1 MNKYVHLSPFNAL
14 IRFTCEFSIQ
24 NYLHDIYLITNQSKK
39 TYQSGSDFFFYV
51 SWHNT
56 ELILLINL
64 ERKLWKLVTRIKNQ
78 ILRK

>member
-24 NYLHDIYLITNQSKK
+24 NYLHDIYLITNQSIKLINPGAI
-39 TYQSGSDFFFYV
+39 SFFYV
-51 SWHNT
+51 TWHNT

-78 ILRK
+78 ILGK